1 MRTRLLLFIAFTV
14 TSVFGNTQT
23 ITIGKQVWST
33 KNLDVSTFR
42 NGDSIPEAKSIEEWN
57 AYTQAEEPA
66 WCYYENDV
74 SYGIKYGK
82 LYNFYAVADKRG
94 LAPKGFHI
102 PTDKEWKKLAEYLGG
117 EDKAGA
123 KMKSKEGWDENGNGT
138 NSTGF
143 SALPGGVR
151 SQPEDI
157 KFQVEFKGIGK
168 NGGFWSSTIDETT
181 DRPVFYYLF
190 SGNGKLNRANYWR
203 KSISN
208 SVRCIKD

>member
-74 SYGIKYGK
+74 SNGIKYGK

-94 LAPKGFHI
+94 LSPKGFHI
-102 PTDKEWKKLAEYLGG
+102 PTDKEWKKLADFLGG
-117 EDKAGA
+117 EDIAGA

-138 NSTGF
+138 NSSGF
-143 SALPGGVR
+143 SALPGGGR
-151 SQPEDI
+151 SQPENI

-168 NGGFWSSTIDETT
+168 NGAFWSSTIDETT

-203 KSISN
+203 KSKLN

>member
-1 MRTRLLLFIAFTV
+1 MRTRLLLFIAFIV

-74 SYGIKYGK
+74 SNGIKYGK
-82 LYNFYAVADKRG
+82 LYNFYAVADNRG
-94 LAPKGFHI
+94 LAPNGFHI
-102 PTDKEWKKLAEYLGG
+102 PSDKEWKKLSDYLGG

-138 NSTGF
+138 NSSGF
-143 SALPGGVR
+143 SALPGGFINN
-151 SQPEDI
+151 SGFYDY
-157 KFQVEFKGIGK
+157 IGFAT
-168 NGGFWSSTIDETT
+168 FWWSATEVNSSCAWA
-181 DRPVFYYLF
+181 F
-190 SGNGKLNRANYWR
+190 SIG
-203 KSISN
+203 
-208 SVRCIKD
+208 IKDAGRTPHSTKHMGISIRSIKN